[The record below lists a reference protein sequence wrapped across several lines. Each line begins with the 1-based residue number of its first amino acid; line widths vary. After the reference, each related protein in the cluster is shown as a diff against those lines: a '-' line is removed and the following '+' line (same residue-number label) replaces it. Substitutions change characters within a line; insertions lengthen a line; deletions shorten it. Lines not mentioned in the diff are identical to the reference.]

1 MNQKKFIMIK
11 SIENI
16 INSQIEKEAYSAHL
30 YLAMASWAETAGY
43 EGISKW
49 LYVQVEEERL
59 HMLKFIHFINERGGV
74 ATIPAIK
81 APPAKFKTVN
91 DVFAAVLI
99 HEEFITASIN
109 EIVALCA
116 KEKDFSTQ
124 NFLQWFVNEQ
134 IEEERNVR
142 AIIDKLKL
150 VGAQNMYLFD
160 KDIMAMRAAAAAA
173 DAAGA

>member
-1 MNQKKFIMIK
+1 MIK

-16 INSQIEKEAYSAHL
+16 INAQIEKESYSSHL

-43 EGISKW
+43 EGISQW
-49 LYVQVEEERL
+49 LYAQAEEERL
-59 HMLKFIHFINERGGV
+59 HMLKFIHFVNERGGNAV
-74 ATIPAIK
+74 VSAIK
-81 APPAKFKTVN
+81 VPPAKFKN
-91 DVFAAVLI
+91 INEVFAAVLK

-116 KEKDFSTQ
+116 KEKDFTTQ
-124 NFLQWFVNEQ
+124 NFMQWYVNEQ
-134 IEEERNVR
+134 IEEEKNVR

-150 VGAQNMYLFD
+150 VGTQNMYLFD
-160 KDIMAMRAAAAAA
+160 KDIMAMRAAASAA